1 MDRTVAVVVEASV
14 AGLVGLPRVD
24 EATGCML
31 DFSTVLLD
39 NVAVDAGL
47 PPVSTA
53 MSSLQLS
60 YDAATLPHLHPS
72 VVAAHAFV
80 SVEAGKH
87 TVTASFQQ
95 SCTPRMS
102 AAGAAGGAAAIN
114 STAAATSVATGMH
127 ARRPVANAVDSSS
140 GKGLPSVPPFPPAVY
155 SGSWTTD
162 ATTRGNWIGKYGAD
176 GYQLFGR

>member
-1 MDRTVAVVVEASV
+1 MHRTVAVVVEASV

-39 NVAVDAGL
+39 NVAVDASL
-47 PPVSTA
+47 PPLSTEL
-53 MSSLQLS
+53 SSLQLP

-80 SVEAGKH
+80 SVKAGKH

-102 AAGAAGGAAAIN
+102 AAAIN
-114 STAAATSVATGMH
+114 STSTATSVATGMH
-127 ARRPVANAVDSSS
+127 ARRPAANAVDSSS

-176 GYQLFGR
+176 GYQLFGQ